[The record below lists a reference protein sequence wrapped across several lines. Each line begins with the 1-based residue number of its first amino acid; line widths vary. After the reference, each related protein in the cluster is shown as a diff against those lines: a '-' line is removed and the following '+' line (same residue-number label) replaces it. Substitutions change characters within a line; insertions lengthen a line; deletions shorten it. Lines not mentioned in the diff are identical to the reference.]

1 MKTFKKKFEKREKFY
16 KKFLGKFRNRKKF
29 LSVASCRILLYI
41 QTNILPISQ
50 CIYFL
55 QFNEYHT
62 MDIVTL
68 SSKGQIVIPL
78 KIRKKFSLK
87 GGDSLVIVEENDVI
101 RLQPLVNLPELW
113 GVDKLKNTGRM
124 LKEMRKEWDDELEDK
139 AAL

>member
-1 MKTFKKKFEKREKFY
+1 
-16 KKFLGKFRNRKKF
+16 
-29 LSVASCRILLYI
+29 VASCRTLLYI
-41 QTNILPISQ
+41 QIKILPVSQ
-50 CIYFL
+50 YIYFL

-68 SSKGQIVIPL
+68 SSKGQIVIPS

-87 GGDSLVIVEENDVI
+87 EGDSLVIVEEKDTI
-101 RLQPLVNLPELW
+101 RLQPLVNLSELW

-124 LKEMRKEWDDELEDK
+124 LKRIRKEWDDKLEEK